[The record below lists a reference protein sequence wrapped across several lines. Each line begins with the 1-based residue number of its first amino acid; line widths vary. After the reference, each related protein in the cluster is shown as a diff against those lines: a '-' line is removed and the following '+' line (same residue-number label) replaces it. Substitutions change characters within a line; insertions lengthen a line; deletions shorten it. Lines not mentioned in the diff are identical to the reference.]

1 MLVCAA
7 NVYLYKNLW
16 GKLGLMLKRTVRKR
30 SLILIGKELLSFCVS
45 YRRPNSFFKL
55 DDGAGSTALLRQLAA
70 GPRRAGGGP
79 QVPGT
84 AATAVGLPDPHQA
97 RDGAGGAPL
106 FLIGGYFGAGW
117 WRSRLLA

>member
-1 MLVCAA
+1 MYIFINLV
-7 NVYLYKNLW
+7 YKNLW
-16 GKLGLMLKRTVRKR
+16 EKLGPVLKTTGSKR
-30 SLILIGKELLSFCVS
+30 SFILMGKELLSFCVS

-55 DDGAGSTALLRQLAA
+55 DDGAGSTTLLRQLAA
-70 GPRRAGGGP
+70 GPRRAGGG
-79 QVPGT
+79 PGT